1 MQTFLFK
8 NQTVLYKISLNS
20 VFMILFRMYNVSV
33 LCVEIM
39 GMYGW
44 ITLKCVIP
52 VQFSKAFIA
61 LNLFYILPYKVD
73 RIEEF
78 EKREGGVSVCC

>member
-1 MQTFLFK
+1 
-8 NQTVLYKISLNS
+8 
-20 VFMILFRMYNVSV
+20 
-33 LCVEIM
+33 
-39 GMYGW
+39 MYGW

-73 RIEEF
+73 RTEEF

>member
-1 MQTFLFK
+1 MFQ
-8 NQTVLYKISLNS
+8 YS
-20 VFMILFRMYNVSV
+20 VF
-33 LCVEIM
+33 CVEIM

-61 LNLFYILPYKVD
+61 LNLFYILPNEVD

-78 EKREGGVSVCC
+78 EKKGGRCFCVLLMMD